1 MNNIKIVPNLQ
12 PWEVMKR
19 ASEGESV
26 ALCISPPH
34 ADVKWESVEDVSWNW
49 GEFIYA
55 IIDTTA
61 PEIDWS
67 GFDFDFFNQYGGLGT
82 SSVADSSRKYV
93 TKSEPLSPEVIKIR
107 ESPFYYWPG
116 GDKAP
121 VPDNV
126 EVEVIMR
133 SGTDGTV
140 GEAHYFKWGNHTSII
155 AFRITGNV
163 S

>member
-1 MNNIKIVPNLQ
+1 MSKIKIVEGLKS
-12 PWEVMKR
+12 WEVMKR
-19 ASEGESV
+19 ASEGEPV
-26 ALCISPPH
+26 AVRDAASEPWRRVVC
-34 ADVKWESVEDVSWNW
+34 ACWNW
-49 GEFIYA
+49 LESQYA

-67 GFDFDFFNQYGGLGT
+67 GFDFEFFNQYGGLPVKRGEHVMRLRGPVASER
-82 SSVADSSRKYV
+82 SS
-93 TKSEPLSPEVIKIR
+93 EFILH

-116 GDKAP
+116 GDTAP

-126 EVEVIMR
+126 EVEVVRGDHMHLL
-133 SGTDGTV
+133 GTKMSWHIT
-140 GEAHYFKWGNHTSII
+140 EQANAII